1 MVWSEVK
8 ATASVA
14 FSSRSRKGFLRYPI
28 LLLGRE
34 QYMCDPT
41 VDHKGHCSGGPIL
54 LNDQD
59 TSRLSHACVSILAH
73 DVVVDLTAK
82 ADEQLHVPRDAAK
95 VEVPPRSGTDLDAA
109 LRASEDWHIL
119 HMTASPS
126 TAASSFV
133 SQSGLA
139 CAAAMHEAQ

>member
-1 MVWSEVK
+1 
-8 ATASVA
+8 
-14 FSSRSRKGFLRYPI
+14 
-28 LLLGRE
+28 
-34 QYMCDPT
+34 MCDPT
-41 VDHKGHCSGGPIL
+41 VDHKRNCSGGPIL

-82 ADEQLHVPRDAAK
+82 VDKQLHVLRDAAE
-95 VEVPPRSGTDLDAA
+95 VEVRARSGTHLDAA

-119 HMTASPS
+119 HITASSS
-126 TAASSFV
+126 TVASSFV
-133 SQSGLA
+133 PQGGLA